1 MERIQIDVYISD
13 LLYSYDCVIVP
24 DLGGFVANY
33 APAQIQAVQHKFNP
47 PSKKVSFNKNLKN
60 NDGLLTNHI
69 AERRSISYEEAGS
82 LIRSFV
88 NRSIAGLKQGDKI
101 HIEKV
106 GTLYLDP
113 EQNVQF
119 KAEES
124 NDYLLDSFGLGSFRA
139 LPVQREGLE
148 ERLEKGFKEKLP
160 LIKEE
165 GKKKKRYWSAAAAL
179 AILVASTVALNS
191 QFKWIDDSQLQ
202 YSFLSFSDKA
212 APRYEAKALET
223 EMIESNLDYES
234 KLKFDRGI
242 VPFITSSGEKTVLYV
257 DNREVDRK
265 SAIDN
270 TKVVAEKGSQ
280 KLVFHVMGG
289 CFSQYNNA
297 TSLVETLQQ
306 KGYDARL
313 LGQYKNLHAVSY
325 SSFAS
330 REEAVQLLA
339 DVRNGENPNAW
350 LLVKPF

>member
-69 AERRSISYEEAGS
+69 AERRSISYEEAGG

-139 LPVQREGLE
+139 LPIQREGLE
-148 ERLEKGFKEKLP
+148 ERLEKGIKEKLP
-160 LIKEE
+160 SIKEE
-165 GKKKKRYWSAAAAL
+165 AKRKKRYWPAAAAL

-191 QFKWIDDSQLQ
+191 QFKWIDNSQLQ

-212 APRYEAKALET
+212 AARYEAKK
-223 EMIESNLDYES
+223 IEASAFDSNLDYEN
-234 KLKFDRGI
+234 KLNFDRAI
-242 VPFITSSGEKTVLYV
+242 VPFVTSSGEKTAMYV
-257 DNREVDRK
+257 DNRETAV
-265 SAIDN
+265 DN
-270 TKVVAEKGSQ
+270 TKVVDNSSQ
-280 KLVFHVMGG
+280 NLVFHVMGG
-289 CFSQYNNA
+289 CFSQYSNA
-297 TSLVETLQQ
+297 TTLVNTLQE

-330 REEAVQLLA
+330 REEAVQLLD
-339 DVRNGENPNAW
+339 DVRNSDNPNAW

>member
-69 AERRSISYEEAGS
+69 AERRSISYEDAS
-82 LIRSFV
+82 ALIRSFV

-113 EQNVQF
+113 EKNIQF

-124 NDYLLDSFGLGSFRA
+124 NDYLLDSFGLASFRA
-139 LPVQREGLE
+139 LPIQLEGLE
-148 ERLEKGFKEKLP
+148 ERIEKGVKEKLP
-160 LIKEE
+160 SIKQE
-165 GKKKKRYWSAAAAL
+165 KKRRYWPAAAAL
-179 AILVASTVALNS
+179 ALLIASTVALNT
-191 QFKWIDDSQLQ
+191 QFKWIDHGQLQ

-212 APRYEAKALET
+212 RPHYKFKKVTVSQFDPNSDDKNTL
-223 EMIESNLDYES
+223 S
-234 KLKFDRGI
+234 FDRGI
-242 VPFITSSGEKTVLYV
+242 VPFITSTGEKTALYV
-257 DNREVDRK
+257 DNREAERTNLE
-265 SAIDN
+265 DN
-270 TKVVAEKGSQ
+270 TTVVDHAHSQ
-280 KLVFHVMGG
+280 QLVFHVMGG
-289 CFSQYNNA
+289 CFSEYANA
-297 TSLVETLQQ
+297 TSLVNSLQE
-306 KGYDARL
+306 KGYNARL
-313 LGQYKNLHAVSY
+313 LGEYKNLHAVSY
-325 SSFAS
+325 SSFAN
-330 REEAVQLLA
+330 REEAVRLL
-339 DVRNGENPNAW
+339 DDIRNGENPNAW